1 MPGCDFGFCNNVSIL
16 FSKQNTLTPLNKDN
30 SWHMLRKSFLFA
42 IILYL
47 GIIIFPESKPDCVS
61 EISLAR
67 FELAK
72 VDPPNFSSLCVK
84 GDFTND
90 QIPGQPSLSIK
101 HNTNNANPKP
111 PSDQTTLKEKRNGN
125 LNRCPESAIFPF
137 TAMFLGYRLNE
148 ITYFAHLAFVKY
160 SSWSGS
166 SIRIRPPPIL

>member
-1 MPGCDFGFCNNVSIL
+1 VLIL
-16 FSKQNTLTPLNKDN
+16 FLKHIALNPLNKDI
-30 SWHMLRKSFLFA
+30 SWRMLKKSFLFA
-42 IILYL
+42 IIFYL

-61 EISLAR
+61 EISSAR

-72 VDPPNFSSLCVK
+72 VDVASFSSLPVK

-90 QIPGQPSLSIK
+90 QIPGQPSLIIK
-101 HNTNNANPKP
+101 HNTNNASPKP
-111 PSDQTTLKEKRNGN
+111 NSDQTTLKEKRSGN

-148 ITYFAHLAFVKY
+148 IAYFAHLAFVKY